1 MVFYVHCCKKKCLKW
16 RLVPEFADVSLV
28 PEYWICS
35 MNRDMTNSV
44 CGKGGNSFNSASLDI
59 EFKFSCGSLVRTKL
73 KGFPWWP
80 GMIDSCPD
88 SDEFYWVD
96 ETICRQEL
104 TWYHVVYFE
113 GRGTEVSRAWIRA
126 EDIVSLTSTI
136 RQPKGDAATWPGPLK
151 QRLKNAIELAETAKS
166 HPRKVRLEKFSF
178 SALFEKKSSKKIK
191 KPSRSVDADQ
201 NHKAVPT
208 YKKKKKEKERVKMDR
223 QVRQREEKNGEK
235 RSFITGPTF
244 SDEEEEEEERKSQI
258 LKKYQ

>member
-1 MVFYVHCCKKKCLKW
+1 
-16 RLVPEFADVSLV
+16 
-28 PEYWICS
+28 
-35 MNRDMTNSV
+35 
-44 CGKGGNSFNSASLDI
+44 
-59 EFKFSCGSLVRTKL
+59 
-73 KGFPWWP
+73 
-80 GMIDSCPD
+80 MIDSCPD
-88 SDEFYWVD
+88 SDDFYWVD
-96 ETICRQEL
+96 ESICRQEP

-126 EDIVSLTSTI
+126 EDIVSLTSPI
-136 RQPKGDAATWPGPLK
+136 RQPKGDTATRPGPLK

-178 SALFEKKSSKKIK
+178 SALFEKKSSRKVK
-191 KPSRSVDADQ
+191 KPPRSVDADQ

-208 YKKKKKEKERVKMDR
+208 YQKKKDKERVKMDR

-244 SDEEEEEEERKSQI
+244 SDEEEEEEDREGGGDDMLSQI